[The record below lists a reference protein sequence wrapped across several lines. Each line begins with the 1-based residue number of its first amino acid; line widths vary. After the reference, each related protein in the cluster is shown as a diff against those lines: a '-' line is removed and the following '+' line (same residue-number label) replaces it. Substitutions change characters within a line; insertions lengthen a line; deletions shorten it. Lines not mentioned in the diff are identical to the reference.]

1 MLDRVLGGSVN
12 GILNWKVVDKN
23 YSPALLKCSRAE
35 YYSECWDKRIILE
48 DNPSF
53 WKAIFIHRFI
63 DPSLASQD
71 PLASSPATMRFS
83 AVSGLALATVAATGA
98 SAMSAK
104 METLRSVKQDQWA
117 QMRDEGAFD
126 EDQYRAMAV
135 TKCVNGKAGEYSCN
149 NVDMMAFLSHQ
160 DMGSRTRMG
169 NDIWGMCQ
177 D

>member
-1 MLDRVLGGSVN
+1 
-12 GILNWKVVDKN
+12 
-23 YSPALLKCSRAE
+23 
-35 YYSECWDKRIILE
+35 
-48 DNPSF
+48 
-53 WKAIFIHRFI
+53 
-63 DPSLASQD
+63 
-71 PLASSPATMRFS
+71 MRFS

-135 TKCVNGKAGEYSCN
+135 TKCVNGKAGEYSCS

-169 NDIWGMCQ
+169 NDIWGMGFDDARNESLC
-177 D
+177 